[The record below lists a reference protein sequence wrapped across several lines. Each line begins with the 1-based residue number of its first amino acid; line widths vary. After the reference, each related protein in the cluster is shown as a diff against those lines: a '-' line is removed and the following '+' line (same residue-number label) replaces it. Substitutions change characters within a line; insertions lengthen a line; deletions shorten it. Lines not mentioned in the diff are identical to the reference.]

1 MLKTNILKKEIPQ
14 STGLL
19 PVFMWYFANLADTIT
34 TNIIVSNGGVELN
47 AIYKLTQNMEVVVLS
62 KWLCVILIMS
72 VLYYKKATNALWV
85 FTIPVLFC
93 VANNLMEILTK

>member
-1 MLKTNILKKEIPQ
+1 MLKASILKREIPQ
-14 STGLL
+14 STAIL
-19 PVFMWYFANLADTIT
+19 PLVVWFVVNMLDSIT
-34 TNIIVSNGGVELN
+34 THIIVSNGGVELN
-47 AIYKLTQNMEVVVLS
+47 AIYQLTHNMEVVVLS

-85 FTIPVLFC
+85 FTIPVLGC